1 MTLSHEQTALL
12 ITLIDEAISDSNLDR
27 NRMLAELKNSSDRTD
42 INSFFDNSLEGC
54 LKFKDLIKE
63 MPVNSSFVDELLTE
77 QFNEILSF
85 IELEIERFESYIKKL
100 QSRRLNGSVN
110 NAVDLIS
117 VKLKT
122 VTDLRN
128 DFRNLF
134 SYL

>member
-12 ITLIDEAISDSNLDR
+12 INLVDEAISDSNIDR
-27 NRMLAELKNSSDRTD
+27 NRMLAALKNYGDRSD

-85 IELEIERFESYIKKL
+85 IELEIDRFESYIKKL
-100 QSRRLNGSVN
+100 QSLSSKGSVN

>member
-1 MTLSHEQTALL
+1 MNLSHEQTALL
-12 ITLIDEAISDSNLDR
+12 INLVDEAISDSNIDR
-27 NRMLAELKNSSDRTD
+27 NRMLAALKNSGDRSD

-63 MPVNSSFVDELLTE
+63 MPVNASFVDELLTE

-85 IELEIERFESYIKKL
+85 IELEIDRFESYIKKL
-100 QSRRLNGSVN
+100 KSLSSKGSVN